1 VVAGARGRHPLSCV
15 HIDADNSAAPRVNR
29 CMTRFGCLLVAAL
42 LALTACGPSAEPAG
56 SGAITVNPDTPF
68 DPIAG
73 APAQDTAADAPPADA
88 GAEPPADGGSD
99 AGSGSDADAGSPEE
113 EPADRLVLGNRERRQ
128 FGDVAVGQSV
138 TRSFAAFV
146 TSADPDASVTAAV
159 SGSDA
164 FSVGE
169 PECAGGGGQRECRIR
184 VTFAPLRQG
193 PKAANLVVT
202 LDGADPKSLALTG
215 VGARPAV
222 DPSPEPSA
230 SPEAEA
236 ESAAAAASLATPAAT
251 PAAAPAPAPA
261 TTPAAA
267 PVNDP
272 VADPTA

>member
-1 VVAGARGRHPLSCV
+1 
-15 HIDADNSAAPRVNR
+15 
-29 CMTRFGCLLVAAL
+29 MTRFGCLLVAAL

-73 APAQDTAADAPPADA
+73 APARDTAADAPPADA

-159 SGSDA
+159 CGSDA

-169 PECAGGGGQRECRIR
+169 PECTGGGGQRECRIR

-193 PKAANLVVT
+193 PKAANLVVA
-202 LDGADPKSLALTG
+202 LDGTEPKSLALTG
-215 VGARPAV
+215 VGARPAA

-230 SPEAEA
+230 FPEAEA
-236 ESAAAAASLATPAAT
+236 EPAAAASLASPAAT
-251 PAAAPAPAPA
+251 PAAD
-261 TTPAAA
+261 PAAA
-267 PVNDP
+267 PEADP
-272 VADPTA
+272 AAAPEADPAADPTA